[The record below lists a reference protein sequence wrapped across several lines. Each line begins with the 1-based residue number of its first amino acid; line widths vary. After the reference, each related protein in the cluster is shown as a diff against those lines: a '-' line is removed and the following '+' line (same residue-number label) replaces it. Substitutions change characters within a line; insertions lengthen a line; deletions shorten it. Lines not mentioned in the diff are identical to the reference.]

1 MGKELGRFIGEF
13 HLFHLHTPDNGL
25 IKSTQ
30 NNRLPNATRDKPG
43 TPVPAEM
50 VLGFAG
56 IHTDFLI
63 TFNLANF
70 RQIISRDRNNKIEGI
85 IFFESCLYRRFE
97 KYPQCVRTR
106 YNFLLNIYIPFPE
119 HVIGSQD
126 PLIVQKD
133 FCVGIQ
139 TLEMELNNIL
149 PGKIRT
155 CLEGGLVFPIHLV
168 DPLQVMLIE
177 PVKGIFY
184 LTIIQQIGMDTPGY
198 CGL

>member
-13 HLFHLHTPDNGL
+13 HLFNLHTPDNGL

-97 KYPQCVRTR
+97 KYPQGVCARCH
-106 YNFLLNIYIPFPE
+106 FLFDIHLPFPE
-119 HVIGSQD
+119 HIIGKKDLFIIQEN
-126 PLIVQKD
+126 LCIGVQSLK
-133 FCVGIQ
+133 
-139 TLEMELNNIL
+139 MELNIL
-149 PGKIRT
+149 LARYIGT
-155 CLEGGLVFPIHLV
+155 GLESGLVFPIHLV